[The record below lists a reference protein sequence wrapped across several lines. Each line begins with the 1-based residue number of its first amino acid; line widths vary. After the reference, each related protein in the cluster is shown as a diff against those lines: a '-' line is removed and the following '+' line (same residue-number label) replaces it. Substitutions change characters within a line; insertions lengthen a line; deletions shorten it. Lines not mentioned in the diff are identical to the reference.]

1 MTDNNMKVL
10 INIIGA
16 VESGGQVYGKRR
28 YDAYAAPYTNTSKEH
43 TITLGG
49 AQYSGGEAKELIK
62 RITDKLGT
70 PSSLK
75 SVMAKDWVSTR
86 FNPTSKQKQDIIS
99 LIDSEVG
106 HAIQDEMFA
115 ELMQKFIADC
125 EKEYTKDTKAI
136 MMYCE
141 IRHLGGKSAVD
152 RIFKKCY
159 NYNIDT
165 IMSVL
170 KQDQNDTSSS
180 NQVGDKKF
188 WDRHEK
194 CKEFIEKY
202 VEVDNMNEID
212 KLLGVAENEI
222 GYLEKKSNKDLDSK
236 TGNAGSNNYTKYGRD
251 LRKWYSDCGDTY
263 GVDYQWCDQFV
274 DWCFTVAFGRERAM
288 QLLGGPSAY
297 TPTSAGYFKKMGRYD
312 RKPKKGDV
320 VFFRNSERIC
330 HTGIV
335 YRVDGSTVYTIE
347 GNTSGASTLVSNG
360 GGVKKKS
367 YNVTSSYID
376 GFGHP
381 AYKAED
387 KKKEKKEEH
396 TTDIPNGIHEEP
408 FVHGVC
414 NVDLLNVRRW
424 AGTKYENIKKY
435 PHLAMGNEVDVCSY
449 VLDDEGKMWY
459 YVRIAGSIYG
469 FVSAKYITIDKID
482 NREKFLKECKKV
494 CDEARKG
501 KYKYGDSHAIP
512 PTTDKVISCDRM
524 VAKALWN
531 MGYTDQPRGGITC
544 GNADGYLKKWGLKR
558 STKLS
563 DAKRGSIML
572 VTHKGETGVTH
583 MFVFASDFVDGKG
596 DRYDCGSQENINKVQ
611 PIKGVG
617 FWYRTDKVIVY
628 NWV

>member
-1 MTDNNMKVL
+1 MNNNEMNIL

-28 YDAYAAPYTNTSKEH
+28 YDAYAKPYENTPNEH
-43 TITLGG
+43 TITLGW
-49 AQYSGGEAKELIK
+49 AQYYGSEAKELIK
-62 RITDKLGT
+62 RITEKVGV

-75 SVMAKDWVSTR
+75 SVMSKDWVVTR
-86 FNPTSKQKQDIIS
+86 FNPSVQQKADIIK
-99 LIDSEVG
+99 LIDSETG
-106 HAIQDEMFA
+106 HKMQDEMFA
-115 ELMQKFIADC
+115 ELMNNFIEDC
-125 EKEYTKDTKAI
+125 KKEYTEDIKAQ

-141 IRHLGGKSAVD
+141 IRHLGGKRSVD
-152 RIFKKCY
+152 RIFKRCY
-159 NYNIDT
+159 NYSIEE
-165 IMSVL
+165 IMKSL
-170 KQDQNDTSSS
+170 QKDQYDTSSS

-188 WDRHEK
+188 WSRHEK

-202 VEVDNMNEID
+202 VEVNKMNEID
-212 KLLGVAENEI
+212 KILEVAENEL

-251 LRKWYSDCGDTY
+251 LKKWYSDYGDTY

-297 TPTSAGYFKKMGRYD
+297 TPTSAGYFKKMGKYD

-335 YRVDGSTVYTIE
+335 YNVSGETVYTIE
-347 GNTSGASTLVSNG
+347 GNTSGASALVANG

-367 YNVTSSYID
+367 YNVSSSYID

-381 AYKAED
+381 GYKTGD
-387 KKKEKKEEH
+387 KKKEEP

-408 FVHGVC
+408 FAHGVV

-424 AGTKYENIKKY
+424 AGTEYENIKKW
-435 PHLAMGNEVDVCSY
+435 PVLAEGNEVDVCSY
-449 VLDDEGKMWY
+449 ILDKDGKMWY
-459 YVRIAGSIYG
+459 YIRIAGKIYG
-469 FVSAKYITIDKID
+469 FVSAKYITIDKVD
-482 NREKFLKECKKV
+482 KVGRFLKACKNV
-494 CDEARKG
+494 CDTARK
-501 KYKYGDSHAIP
+501 KHYKYGDSHAVP
-512 PTTDKVISCDRM
+512 PTTDKLISCDRM
-524 VAKALWN
+524 IAKALWDL
-531 MGYTDQPRGGITC
+531 GYTDQPNGGITC
-544 GNADGYLKKWGLKR
+544 GNADEYLNKWGLKR

-572 VTHKGETGVTH
+572 VKHKGNNYTSH
-583 MFVFASDFVDGKG
+583 MFVFASDFDGNTG
-596 DRYDCGSQENINKVQ
+596 DRYDCGSQEYINSVQ
-611 PIKGVG
+611 PIKNVG
-617 FWYRTDKVIVY
+617 YWYRTDSVIVY
-628 NWV
+628 NW